1 MYFDKCKTL
10 DELKAEYRRLAVK
23 YHPDTGG
30 DLEAMKAVNAEHDRV
45 FEILKKKHN
54 DSADEY
60 HQTTE
65 TAEIGAAAL
74 MNRVGIETARTF
86 ENSAAYIQSWL
97 RALRNDTRMI
107 VSASSRAEKAVNYI
121 INGAA

>member
-1 MYFDKCKTL
+1 M
-10 DELKAEYRRLAVK
+10 
-23 YHPDTGG
+23 
-30 DLEAMKAVNAEHDRV
+30 
-45 FEILKKKHN
+45 
-54 DSADEY
+54 
-60 HQTTE
+60 

-86 ENSAAYIQSWL
+86 QNSAAYIQSWL
-97 RALRNDTRMI
+97 KALRNDTRMI